1 MSCMVPSNA
10 EIGRELPETNSLPVD
25 NEETFVRQITISH
38 MWLCYQE
45 VTYLLYSNVKR

>member
-1 MSCMVPSNA
+1 MLCMVLSNV
-10 EIGRELPETNSLPVD
+10 EIGRELLETNSLPVD

-45 VTYLLYSNVKR
+45 VANLLYSNVKR